1 MANIYA
7 ISIFAS
13 LLLQVLAEETATL
26 KTQPA
31 TDRFVKILEGLG
43 LDFQQDSSLIEA
55 PSFLSSLFKQDEND
69 EGGGG
74 LFEKIAQPLQGG
86 TLNDIIVPVLPFL
99 KHVLTFVVVPMG
111 LEALSLITLVPVM
124 TRAIPGVIDYFFSKP
139 QPTIQYKPI
148 HHFRPARPYHH
159 FAASNI
165 RPSTVYP
172 PSHISNIERPYK
184 HRDWN
189 QYNQVPPNPEQSHKT
204 IHDYERDKL
213 QKIYR
218 QNNNNINLYAHKEPN
233 RIRNKVV
240 YKYEDEFKLLN
251 QSTKPL
257 RINQPNKL
265 SRPGSAYRNTE
276 LKTKIFPN
284 SPTKYFNKDSKDGY
298 FHVPVEFDNWQALT
312 ATAKNHSNVKPSKD
326 IKDRLKTIADMS
338 YKKVANRFKVQGD
351 DGIGPFVLES
361 SSTDDNTLPNN
372 GNYKRNNS
380 KRKGVAFEA
389 TTDLYSKFY
398 GLDEEAEKKYGSS
411 GISYTEYE
419 IGPLE
424 LAFKMNKS

>member
-1 MANIYA
+1 MKIY
-7 ISIFAS
+7 
-13 LLLQVLAEETATL
+13 QW
-26 KTQPA
+26 
-31 TDRFVKILEGLG
+31 
-43 LDFQQDSSLIEA
+43 
-55 PSFLSSLFKQDEND
+55 
-69 EGGGG
+69 
-74 LFEKIAQPLQGG
+74 
-86 TLNDIIVPVLPFL
+86 L
-99 KHVLTFVVVPMG
+99 KHFTKYI
-111 LEALSLITLVPVM
+111 LIL
-124 TRAIPGVIDYFFSKP
+124 GVIDYFFSKP
-139 QPTIQYKPI
+139 QPTVQYKPI

-172 PSHISNIERPYK
+172 PFQISNIERPYK

-189 QYNQVPPNPEQSHKT
+189 QYNQVPPNPYPEQSHKT
-204 IHDYERDKL
+204 THDYERDKH
-213 QKIYR
+213 QIIYR
-218 QNNNNINLYAHKEPN
+218 QNNNNNINLYAHKEPN

-251 QSTKPL
+251 QSTKPS

-265 SRPGSAYRNTE
+265 SRPDSADRNTE

-326 IKDRLKTIADMS
+326 MKDRLKTIADMS

-351 DGIGPFVLES
+351 GGIGPFVLES
-361 SSTDDNTLPNN
+361 SSTDDKTPPNN

-398 GLDEEAEKKYGSS
+398 GLDEEVSIY
-411 GISYTEYE
+411 I
-419 IGPLE
+419 
-424 LAFKMNKS
+424 